1 MSKWKIAIGRV
12 SHETNTFSVLRLRLD
27 DFSPSYGDEIFG
39 VYSGTRTELG
49 GFIDVLKAHDV
60 EIVPTLAAS
69 ATPSGPIIREDFEK
83 IVETI
88 VDDLK
93 SVGGVDGVLLS
104 LHGAMVGVDVPEPEG
119 ILLQAVREVV
129 GDTPIIVTLDLHAL
143 VSEMMVG
150 NCDAIFG
157 YNTNPHVDSYERGV
171 EAAGAM
177 MRAVRGEIR
186 PLVTF
191 RKLRMMPPTINQR
204 TTEGPMVRLFE
215 RAYEMERVPRVIN
228 VSVFGG
234 FPYADVARVGSSVVV
249 VTDNDLE
256 LARRL
261 SGELGEEMW
270 SRRKEFL
277 KEITP
282 VGEAVERAVSA
293 KEGPI
298 ILADVADNP
307 GGGAPGDSTFILREL
322 LRKGAKNVGVAVIK
336 DPEAVAE
343 AIKVGVCGTLTT
355 RIGGKTDS
363 FHGQPLEVT
372 GKIRTITDGVFV
384 HKAGRVGLRVGVG
397 RTAVLDVDG
406 VEIILTEKSHAPND
420 PEVFRRN
427 GIEPVERKIL
437 LLKSR
442 GHFRAAY
449 EPFSKE
455 VIEVDAP
462 GLTTPNLRWF
472 RYKNI
477 PRPIYPLD
485 DI

>member
-1 MSKWKIAIGRV
+1 MPKVAIGRV
-12 SHETNTFSVLRLRLD
+12 SHETNTFSVLKLRLS
-27 DFSPSYGDEIFG
+27 DFDPCYGDEIFK
-39 VYSGTRTELG
+39 VYGGTRTELG
-49 GFIDVLKAHDV
+49 GFIDVLRANDV

-69 ATPSGPIIREDFEK
+69 ATPSGPIVLEDFER
-83 IVETI
+83 IVSTI
-88 VDDLK
+88 VNDLR
-93 SVGGVDGVLLS
+93 SASSLGGVLLS
-104 LHGAMVGVDVPEPEG
+104 LHGAMVAVDVPETEG
-119 ILLQAVREVV
+119 VLLRAVRGVV
-129 GDTPIIVTLDLHAL
+129 GNIPVMITLDLHAL
-143 VSEMMVG
+143 VSDMMVG
-150 NCDAIFG
+150 HCDAIFG

-171 EAAGAM
+171 EAAEAM
-177 MRAVRGEIR
+177 VREMKSQIR
-186 PLVTF
+186 HVVAF

-204 TTEGPMVRLFE
+204 TTEGPMLRLFE
-215 RAYEMERVPRVIN
+215 RAYEMEKMDKVVN

-234 FPYADVARVGSSVVV
+234 FPYADVGRVGSSVVV
-249 VTDNDLE
+249 VTDNNLE
-256 LARRL
+256 LAKEL
-261 SGELGEEMW
+261 SDELGEEMW
-270 SRRKEFL
+270 SRRREFL

-282 VGEAVERAVSA
+282 VDVAVKRAITA
-293 KEGPI
+293 KEGPV

-322 LRKGAKNVGVAVIK
+322 LRREAKNVGVAVIK

-343 AIKVGVCGTLTT
+343 AIKVGVRGTLTT

-363 FHGQPLEVT
+363 FHGEPLEVT
-372 GKIRTITDGVFV
+372 GTVRTITDGIFV
-384 HKAGRVGLRVGVG
+384 YKAGRVGLRVDVG

-420 PEVFRRN
+420 PEIFRRN
-427 GIEPVERKIL
+427 GIEPTEKKIL

-462 GLTTPNLRWF
+462 GLTTPNLKWYK
-472 RYKNI
+472 YKNV
-477 PRPIYPLD
+477 PRPIFPLD